1 MTSGFNRRF
10 SSMFTFHQ
18 TQAQKQH
25 GQQAV
30 VAKAPVCGGGM
41 GMGMVANPANI
52 ARDPKP
58 GVPVF

>member
-1 MTSGFNRRF
+1 
-10 SSMFTFHQ
+10 MFTFHQ